1 MEGGG
6 GGGGLRGVILSRTLT
21 PHALPLDPRMFKMMN
36 KSKLMKPKK
45 DPRFGPQLLV
55 VIIFEFDRGGWG
67 VGVARLTDT
76 LQTYSSLD
84 N

>member
-21 PHALPLDPRMFKMMN
+21 PYAHPLDPRMFKMMN
-36 KSKLMKPKK
+36 KCKLMKPKK
-45 DPRFGPQLLV
+45 DPRIGPQLLV
-55 VIIFEFDRGGWG
+55 EIIFEFDRGGWG

-76 LQTYSSLD
+76 LQTYIFIR
-84 N
+84 

>member
-1 MEGGG
+1 M
-6 GGGGLRGVILSRTLT
+6 SRTLT

-45 DPRFGPQLLV
+45 DPRIGPQLLV
-55 VIIFEFDRGGWG
+55 EIIFEFDRGGWG

-76 LQTYSSLD
+76 LQTYIFIR
-84 N
+84 